1 MGLLDNLMNQAN
13 ELGAKAGLTPDQV
26 QSILAAIQ
34 SKIGSGSDQMT
45 AIQQVAQE
53 HGLPMDKIQALL
65 GQGGGSDLMGKLGG
79 LAGGLPGGL
88 FGKG

>member
-13 ELGAKAGLTPDQV
+13 ELGAKVGLTPDQV

-34 SKIGSGSDQMT
+34 SKIGNGADQMT
-45 AIQQVAQE
+45 AVQQVAREQ
-53 HGLPMDKIQALL
+53 GLPVDKIQALL
-65 GQGGGSDLMGKLGG
+65 GQGGGDLAGKLGG
-79 LAGGLPGGL
+79 LAGGL